1 MKKKLIIGL
10 IFFLILV
17 TSIIKNSTKKIDDE
31 IFVLKENIHKLN
43 AQLETRKLEFNY
55 LSSAEKLIDYQNQ
68 YFENELKKKNLDEI
82 RLLSIENKNIK
93 IQKIKIT
100 NEN

>member
-1 MKKKLIIGL
+1 MKKILTISL

-31 IFVLKENIHKLN
+31 IFVLKENIHNLN
-43 AQLETRKLEFNY
+43 TQLETRKLEFNY

-68 YFENELKKKNLDEI
+68 YFENELKKKNLNEI
-82 RLLSIENKNIK
+82 KILSFENKNIK
-93 IQKIKIT
+93 IQKIQII

>member
-1 MKKKLIIGL
+1 MKKILTISL

-31 IFVLKENIHKLN
+31 IFVLKENIHNLN
-43 AQLETRKLEFNY
+43 TQLETRKLEFNY

-68 YFENELKKKNLDEI
+68 YFENELKKKNLNEI
-82 RLLSIENKNIK
+82 KILSFENKNIK
-93 IQKIKIT
+93 IQKIQIT

>member
-31 IFVLKENIHKLN
+31 IFVLKENIHNLN
-43 AQLETRKLEFNY
+43 TQLETRKLEFNY

-68 YFENELKKKNLDEI
+68 YFENKLKKKNLNEI
-82 RLLSIENKNIK
+82 KILSFENKNIK
-93 IQKIKIT
+93 IQKIQII

>member
-1 MKKKLIIGL
+1 MKKILTIGL

-31 IFVLKENIHKLN
+31 IFVLKENIHNLN
-43 AQLETRKLEFNY
+43 TQLETRKLEFNY

-68 YFENELKKKNLDEI
+68 YFENELKKKNLNEI
-82 RLLSIENKNIK
+82 KILSFENKNIK
-93 IQKIKIT
+93 IQKIQIT

>member
-1 MKKKLIIGL
+1 MKKILTIGL

-31 IFVLKENIHKLN
+31 IFVLKENIHNLN
-43 AQLETRKLEFNY
+43 TQLETRKLEFNY

-68 YFENELKKKNLDEI
+68 YFENELKKKNL
-82 RLLSIENKNIK
+82 N
-93 IQKIKIT
+93 
-100 NEN
+100 

>member
-1 MKKKLIIGL
+1 MKKILTIGL

-31 IFVLKENIHKLN
+31 IFVLKENIHNLN
-43 AQLETRKLEFNY
+43 TQLETRKLEFNY

-68 YFENELKKKNLDEI
+68 YFENKLKKKNLNEI
-82 RLLSIENKNIK
+82 KILSFENKNIK
-93 IQKIKIT
+93 IQKIQII